1 MSRRK
6 LYETIHD
13 VNNESIALNMLI
25 AKLGSRYSWDINGNR
40 KGLDAILYKD
50 NAEHCLIEVKTRN
63 PKFLPLAKA
72 GGYILA
78 KNKWDKLVKLDARLL
93 VYWKGKE
100 LYALRPAK
108 TPGVTFSIGGRTVQT
123 RDKWDIEPM
132 AVIPWGHFSL
142 MDSVLGEIS

>member
-1 MSRRK
+1 MNRRT

-13 VNNESIALNMLI
+13 VHNESDALNILLS
-25 AKLGSRYSWDINGNR
+25 ALGSRYSWDKQGNR

-50 NAEHCLIEVKTRN
+50 GAKHCLIEVKTRN

-72 GGYILA
+72 RGYILA
-78 KNKWDKLVKLDARLL
+78 KKKWDKLVKLDARLL
-93 VYWKGKE
+93 VYWKESG

-108 TPGVTFSIGGRTVQT
+108 TSDVTFSTGGRTVQT

-132 AVIPWGHFSL
+132 AVIPWKQFSF
-142 MDSVLGEIS
+142 MGGE